1 MSGLET
7 LRAHACSAFVGAFW
21 RPLPRFLL
29 QACRERAQPGPCVG
43 AGLRGSRIARAV
55 ASSGSRRV
63 SIFAKRRCSLMSL
76 RRPTL
81 R

>member
-29 QACRERAQPGPCVG
+29 QACRERAQPGPCRR
-43 AGLRGSRIARAV
+43 GLTWLTHSARRG
-55 ASSGSRRV
+55 
-63 SIFAKRRCSLMSL
+63 
-76 RRPTL
+76 
-81 R
+81 